1 MRFYSCGGFN
11 TPTLCVGVVD
21 YSWIMCKET
30 TRIYFEDDYC
40 AVAYK
45 ASGEN
50 SQTFF
55 TQLFPHKPF
64 VAPVNRL
71 DTPVSGIVL
80 LAFSAP
86 VQTLFSRAF
95 ESGAVQKEYW
105 AICERSTEHPA
116 EVSEPQR
123 LEHWLGFHT
132 KTQKAFVGAAP
143 IDITPANT
151 TVADITKP
159 KKHKK
164 PALKKAVLYW
174 TLCGKGDR
182 YDFIRISPETG
193 RTHQIRVQMAAAG
206 HPIKGDLKYGARRSE
221 PSGGIRLHSY
231 KLSFIHPV
239 THQDITVEA
248 PPMQPDT
255 LWKACIEA
263 CTNNTAFTNKG
274 QADASAGTTASA
286 ALSTG
291 SQIGSE
297 RYP

>member
-1 MRFYSCGGFN
+1 
-11 TPTLCVGVVD
+11 
-21 YSWIMCKET
+21 MCKET

-55 TQLFPHKPF
+55 APLFPHKPF

-80 LAFSAP
+80 LAFSAQI
-86 VQTLFSRAF
+86 QTLFSRTF
-95 ESGAVQKEYW
+95 EAGAVQKEYW
-105 AICERSTEHPA
+105 AICERSTEHSI
-116 EVSEPQR
+116 EVSELQR

-151 TVADITKP
+151 TSADITKP

-164 PALKKAVLYW
+164 SALKKAVLYW
-174 TLCGKGDR
+174 TLCGEGDR
-182 YDFIRISPETG
+182 YDFIRIRPETG

-221 PSGGIRLHSY
+221 SSGGIRLHSY
-231 KLSFIHPV
+231 KLSFIHPI
-239 THQDITVEA
+239 THQNITVEA

-255 LWKACIEA
+255 LWHACMAA
-263 CTNNTAFTNKG
+263 CANSIIFTNKG
-274 QADASAGTTASA
+274 EADAGADTTAPATLPTSH
-286 ALSTG
+286 
-291 SQIGSE
+291 QIDAE
-297 RYP
+297 RHP